1 MDRKSAAFGSI
12 SELQKQG
19 SQQDFIDKSDA
30 AFDQDS
36 QVKELVGP
44 HIDQTGRSD
53 ESSERD
59 SHQDTRRQRSK
70 QRAASSGVCE
80 RENNAPCAGRLGDQA
95 GQNRSES
102 VD

>member
-44 HIDQTGRSD
+44 HID
-53 ESSERD
+53 
-59 SHQDTRRQRSK
+59 
-70 QRAASSGVCE
+70 
-80 RENNAPCAGRLGDQA
+80 
-95 GQNRSES
+95 
-102 VD
+102 